1 MELTDLVTLGE
12 DAPVSLLL
20 AVLIWRLESRLARI
34 EKAFDILGERL
45 LPQVKK

>member
-1 MELTDLVTLGE
+1 MDLTDLVTLGE
-12 DAPVSLLL
+12 NTPTLLVL
-20 AVLIWRLESRLARI
+20 AVLIWRLEARLARI